1 MSERKVLNKYY
12 PPDYDPSK
20 IPKLPKGAKSR
31 QWVQRVMAP
40 FNMRCNTCGEYIAR
54 AKKFNMRREKVV
66 GEDYLGLMI
75 FRFYL
80 RCPRCVA
87 EITFKTDLKNC
98 DYEMEHGATRNF
110 MAQTLIKRE
119 EAALKEEKANEV
131 LDPMTVLENR
141 TKDSQKE
148 MAMIDTLEELQ
159 ELQRKSSKISH
170 DDVISMVR
178 APTEEQ
184 AKQEL
189 ARQEAED
196 EAFVRSIFGGGSG
209 RDVEV
214 SGATQCEETP
224 RVKRLQ
230 DSSSSSSEED
240 EEEERTKKKKKWNES
255 SSSFGSGSNHGAT
268 TSSSF
273 ASSSSA
279 TSSASS
285 SSSSSG
291 VPSSK
296 ENATFAVPSTSS
308 SSSSSS
314 SSSLSSSKGKQPA
327 AWNKSVG
334 SLGSLKKSSLV
345 VVKKKSTSA
354 AGSVAGS
361 VKVSVSE
368 VGSAN
373 AKQSIVEP
381 SNDAKTVE
389 RSELNESSGTNF
401 VGTGSLEVGS
411 AGNSRESLNSSENV
425 GKSESEAP
433 STGLLGLGAYSD
445 SDESD

>member
-119 EAALKEEKANEV
+119 EAALKEEKAKEV

-148 MAMIDTLEELQ
+148 MAMMDTLEELQ
-159 ELQRKSSKISH
+159 EMTRKSSKISH
-170 DDVISMVR
+170 DDVINMVR
-178 APTEEQ
+178 APAEEI
-184 AKQEL
+184 AKREL
-189 ARQEAED
+189 ERQEEED
-196 EAFVRSIFGGGSG
+196 EAFVRSLFGGGS
-209 RDVEV
+209 VEV

-224 RVKRLQ
+224 RIKRLQ
-230 DSSSSSSEED
+230 DSSSSSSDDEDD
-240 EEEERTKKKKKWNES
+240 EEEEKTKRKKMKKREEDGEGEGSTSAFGGKSAMS
-255 SSSFGSGSNHGAT
+255 SSSLLT
-268 TSSSF
+268 
-273 ASSSSA
+273 
-279 TSSASS
+279 SS
-285 SSSSSG
+285 SSSSSSK
-291 VPSSK
+291 SSSASSSA
-296 ENATFAVPSTSS
+296 NVSSSTSSPFAVPKPAAPSS

-314 SSSLSSSKGKQPA
+314 SSKGKQPA
-327 AWNKSVG
+327 SWNRSVG
-334 SLGSLKKSSLV
+334 SLGSIKKSSLV
-345 VVKKKSTSA
+345 VVKKKSSGTANDDGKSIDNGKTDDAKTNDGLKSNNKDNAKPNDVTASEGKDAAASGTSIAASAVKDA
-354 AGSVAGS
+354 AGSEE
-361 VKVSVSE
+361 K
-368 VGSAN
+368 
-373 AKQSIVEP
+373 
-381 SNDAKTVE
+381 DA
-389 RSELNESSGTNF
+389 S
-401 VGTGSLEVGS
+401 
-411 AGNSRESLNSSENV
+411 
-425 GKSESEAP
+425 AP
-433 STGLLGLGAYSD
+433 SSGLLGLGAYSD